1 MTTLLRSPAHTVETS
16 GGCVRVRIELP
27 EVEKVSAVELDIGVD
42 RLQLSVPGLYLLD
55 LTLPLDELAAPGAC
69 RAGQH
74 VNKRTSDLPPKS
86 GSWLLYTKSTT

>member
-42 RLQLSVPGLYLLD
+42 RLQLHSAVD
-55 LTLPLDELAAPGAC
+55 ATLA
-69 RAGQH
+69 Q
-74 VNKRTSDLPPKS
+74 
-86 GSWLLYTKSTT
+86 